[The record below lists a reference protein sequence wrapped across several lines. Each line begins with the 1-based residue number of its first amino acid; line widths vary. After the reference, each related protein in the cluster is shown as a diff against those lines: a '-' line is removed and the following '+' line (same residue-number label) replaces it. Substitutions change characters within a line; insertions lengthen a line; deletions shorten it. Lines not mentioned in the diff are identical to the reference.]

1 MPGTSKAILIT
12 GCSTGIGRATAERLA
27 RAGHTV
33 YATARNE
40 ATLEPLRELG
50 ARTLALDVCDEE
62 SMRAG
67 VERVVAEQG
76 AVGVLVNNAGYSQD
90 GAIESV
96 SMDAV
101 QRQFQTN
108 VFGLIRMC
116 QLVLPG
122 MRAQR
127 YGRIVNISSMGANFT
142 FPGAGLYHATKY
154 AVEAI
159 SDALRFE
166 VKDFGVGV
174 TVIQP
179 GLIRTNFGEAAAHS
193 LEGQASERRG
203 AGRGVRA
210 LQPGRRENDRRG
222 LPQGPARAVRGRA
235 RRGRK
240 GDREGDHP
248 RQCADSRPRHPLRAD
263 ADRAAADDGSGDVGP
278 VPGDAVHAARSR
290 LIRRVQPGAI
300 SSHAPPCEP
309 PRPPARAGSCLGVP
323 RDVPEHDPGCTRSSS
338 RCCVSA
344 RACSSIA

>member
-1 MPGTSKAILIT
+1 MPGPSKAVLIT

-27 RAGHTV
+27 RGGHVV

-40 ATLEPLRELG
+40 TTLAPLAQLG
-50 ARTLALDVCDEE
+50 ARTMALDVCRED

-90 GAIESV
+90 GAVESV
-96 SMDAV
+96 SMEAV

-179 GLIRTNFGEAAAHS
+179 GLIRTNFGEAAANS
-193 LEGQASERRG
+193 LEGQGENGESGDGVYEQFNRDVAQMTVEAYHKGPLAKLGGEPDTVAKAVEKAIARRTAPIRVRVTPSARMLIAQRRMMG
-203 AGRGVRA
+203 AGMW
-210 LQPGRRENDRRG
+210 DRFLATQFTR
-222 LPQGPARAVRGRA
+222 PAP
-235 RRGRK
+235 
-240 GDREGDHP
+240 D
-248 RQCADSRPRHPLRAD
+248 
-263 ADRAAADDGSGDVGP
+263 
-278 VPGDAVHAARSR
+278 
-290 LIRRVQPGAI
+290 
-300 SSHAPPCEP
+300 
-309 PRPPARAGSCLGVP
+309 
-323 RDVPEHDPGCTRSSS
+323 
-338 RCCVSA
+338 
-344 RACSSIA
+344 